1 MEFIITAVIS
11 IAVYNIFLKIKQWK
25 DQREEQESG
34 YVESPVTNQSTDSPQ
49 KTESPLFTVF
59 QLKQQQN
66 FLRQRFEVGKGEN
79 KNDEQPSSAD
89 LLLMS
94 IIDQLDHSHLGKP
107 IKMVIKC
114 GDKIEELTD
123 EYQIMS
129 FDIREFIKSHP
140 EGKTVRIITFHIEYE
155 SNDVVMTLVA
165 NNEDTAH
172 ARYFRLT
179 AFTLLPSDEYSSFS
193 SLIEVSFA
201 DSNQDYWEAKYMIDE
216 ALAEVEKKKD
226 EADMSAKT
234 LATLSV
240 INPSYANGFYWG
252 RKYYKFCTQAGAH
265 NLIHQALYHLY
276 RVNSFLRQQVPTLN
290 ENGKDVLIE
299 VNTCIGHLSM
309 MNSNYE
315 EAFHYL
321 DVARRGNSIFS
332 LMLYYDCLCMLMS
345 PGVEYEIK
353 DALGNIL
360 KYVNSNPDAKEGF
373 TEYIRFL
380 NRRLVYVY
388 MQYQC
393 YGDAEIILNRML
405 ANGEDD
411 PDYINDTL
419 KQINEAKERVKAN
432 AECEETQES

>member
-49 KTESPLFTVF
+49 KAEDPLFTVF

-79 KNDEQPSSAD
+79 KNEEQPSSAD

-123 EYQIMS
+123 EYRIMS

-240 INPSYANGFYWG
+240 INPSCANDLYWG

-321 DVARRGNSIFS
+321 DVARRGNTIFS

-360 KYVNSNPDAKEGF
+360 KYVNSNPEAKEGL

-405 ANGEDD
+405 ANGEDA

-419 KQINEAKERVKAN
+419 KQINEAKERVKVN
-432 AECEETQES
+432 ADCEETQES